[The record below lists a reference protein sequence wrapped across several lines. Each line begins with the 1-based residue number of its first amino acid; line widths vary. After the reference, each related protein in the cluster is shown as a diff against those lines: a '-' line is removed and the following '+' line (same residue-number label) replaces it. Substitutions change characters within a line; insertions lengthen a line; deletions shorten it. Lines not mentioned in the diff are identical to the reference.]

1 MIYLIFDICKLHSIV
16 PTDVGQPF
24 WGLELGQRT
33 GLETQKVTGTIC
45 NGASGCVSS
54 LCKLHDACCWYA
66 CISCINPEPFLVV
79 RIIGEC
85 HD

>member
-45 NGASGCVSS
+45 NGASGCV
-54 LCKLHDACCWYA
+54 
-66 CISCINPEPFLVV
+66 
-79 RIIGEC
+79 
-85 HD
+85 